1 MQDNKNLIMASVAI
15 IGVVL
20 AALIIFLPKDGKKV
34 ENIKLENVK
43 VYKHH
48 DKTENKE
55 GYYSECH
62 LSTEDV
68 VKVRNGFNKI
78 IELGKD
84 NLVSGK
90 HINGDY
96 KVIIEDKFIAFDKD
110 HNNIVYF
117 GNANVLFKYKS
128 EIYDLIVV
136 PPRRA
141 ML

>member
-55 GYYSECH
+55 GYYSEHH
-62 LSTEDV
+62 LSTGDV
-68 VKVRNGFNKI
+68 VKVRSGFDKI
-78 IELGKD
+78 IE
-84 NLVSGK
+84 
-90 HINGDY
+90 
-96 KVIIEDKFIAFDKD
+96 
-110 HNNIVYF
+110 
-117 GNANVLFKYKS
+117 
-128 EIYDLIVV
+128 
-136 PPRRA
+136 
-141 ML
+141 